1 MKISHF
7 LVAIAVCAAVIVTG
21 KTISDVTEASQFA
34 KLTAEQQAIVLG
46 QREASRGLQTILL
59 GAAALMLPISIG
71 VVVASVVS
79 MFRGNN
85 INAPTLKLSGRGKS
99 DVGQMEIENMPSGW
113 MSTFPQQN
121 QRTAFPPLQQGQ
133 FALSAPAFEEAPAAR
148 VLGGRS

>member
-7 LVAIAVCAAVIVTG
+7 LVAIAICAAIIVAG
-21 KTISDVTEASQFA
+21 KAVSDVTEAGEFA

-59 GAAALMLPISIG
+59 GAAALMLPVGLS
-71 VVVASVVS
+71 VVTVSLVS

-99 DVGQMEIENMPSGW
+99 DAGQMEIENMPPGW
-113 MSTFPQQN
+113 MDTFPQQPQRGQLPPPQN
-121 QRTAFPPLQQGQ
+121 QYAM
-133 FALSAPAFEEAPAAR
+133 AAPVFEEAPPAR